1 VPSPETVELR
11 ARTDGELSEDLDE
24 AHQALFNLRFQ
35 AATHQMADVKQV
47 GKARRRI
54 ARIRTLLRERDI
66 LAELDAEGEAEETAT
81 DDDEAIV
88 EPAATDEAGEDQTDE
103 DETDEDEADED
114 EADEDEADEDEADE
128 DEADS
133 SDETDADDGDTVDE
147 ERED

>member
-1 VPSPETVELR
+1 MPSPETVELR

-114 EADEDEADEDEADE
+114 EADEDEADEDEAD
-128 DEADS
+128 S